1 MIYLKTDEEI
11 ELMRAANQLV
21 GKTLGELAKH
31 IVPGVNTLQL
41 DKIAEEFIRDNG
53 AVPAFLGY
61 GGFPNSICASVNE
74 QVVHGIPSSKTILK
88 EGDIISV
95 DCGTVLNG
103 FVGDSA
109 YTFCVGEV
117 DPKVKAL
124 LKATKE
130 SLYLGIQHAIE
141 GKRLGDISHAVQSYC
156 ESKGYS
162 VVRELVGHGIGRK
175 MHEEPEV
182 PNYGRPGCG
191 PLLRSGMCIC
201 IEPMIN
207 MGSKNVA
214 FEKDGWTVRTKDRKC
229 SAHFEHCIAKALS
242 NAMFRVELENG
253 HEITAHISGKM
264 RMHYIKILPGDKVR
278 VEMSPYDLSKGRI
291 AFRYK

>member
-31 IVPGVNTLQL
+31 IAPGVNTLQL

-88 EGDIISV
+88 EGDVISV

-124 LKATKE
+124 LKTTKE

-141 GKRLGDISHAVQSYC
+141 GKRLGDISHTIQFYC

-182 PNYGRPGCG
+182 PNSGRPGCG

-201 IEPMIN
+201 Q
-207 MGSKNVA
+207 
-214 FEKDGWTVRTKDRKC
+214 
-229 SAHFEHCIAKALS
+229 
-242 NAMFRVELENG
+242 
-253 HEITAHISGKM
+253 
-264 RMHYIKILPGDKVR
+264 
-278 VEMSPYDLSKGRI
+278 
-291 AFRYK
+291 